1 MQMPSFK
8 SIMANA
14 VAVLCIAAA
23 GAAQADVVV
32 SSANANSDPHAFFD
46 LVNAPP
52 STPPYLMIQL
62 DINIS
67 GNANPLLNGTFYGFC
82 IEPGQL
88 TSLAAYF
95 DPNVAGSGTGD
106 FTYTT
111 TFVTVS
117 PVVQRLFDLHFG
129 ASKAGGDAGAAF
141 NLALQELLLETSGS
155 YSLEDGSYVR
165 VGSGA
170 YDKAASDAGSA
181 LLATVLTESDAPVHL
196 RPFITSSP
204 GSQDMMSA
212 LPPEGMS
219 DVPEPASAA
228 LMLGA
233 LGAMGFVG
241 RRRRRG

>member
-46 LVNAPP
+46 LVN
-52 STPPYLMIQL
+52 TPIRNEPYLMTQL

-82 IEPGQL
+82 IEPDQL

-111 TFVTVS
+111 AFVTVS
-117 PVVQRLFDLHFG
+117 PVVQRLFDLHYG

-141 NLALQELLLETSGS
+141 NLALQELLLETSGC
-155 YSLEDGSYVR
+155 R
-165 VGSGA
+165 
-170 YDKAASDAGSA
+170 
-181 LLATVLTESDAPVHL
+181 ATTPKTRML
-196 RPFITSSP
+196 
-204 GSQDMMSA
+204 MC
-212 LPPEGMS
+212 
-219 DVPEPASAA
+219 SAA
-228 LMLGA
+228 
-233 LGAMGFVG
+233 
-241 RRRRRG
+241 RRR